1 MTTAPAIEH
10 HYQNMIFDS
19 ARWQEFSLRDDDV
32 LVCTS
37 YKAGTTWTQMVC
49 ALIIHG
55 TPNLPAPMS
64 ELSPWLDMR
73 VTSIEDISARLQA
86 QTHRRIIKTHTALD
100 GLPYHPSVTYMVC
113 SRDPRDV
120 FMSLQNH
127 MTNGNPLQFAKLLL
141 EQGVELEMP
150 EPLPDD
156 INERFRLWITTGTF
170 PWEQD
175 GLPYWSHFRH
185 AETFWKHR
193 HRDNIQFLH
202 YSDMSADLDREM
214 RRVAAILGVTPDEAV
229 WPDLVK
235 AATFG
240 EMKANADR
248 TAPDTNKGLWLDNS
262 QFFNKGSNAQWRG
275 VLSEESLALYEEIT
289 RARYAPDLLAWIEG
303 GAASGVD
310 PKAA

>member
-1 MTTAPAIEH
+1 MAAEPAIEH
-10 HYQNMIFDS
+10 HYQNMVFDS
-19 ARWQEFSLRDDDV
+19 ARWRDFPVRDDDV
-32 LVCTS
+32 VVCTS

-49 ALIIHG
+49 ALVVHG
-55 TPNLPAPMS
+55 TTDLPAPMS
-64 ELSPWLDMR
+64 QMSPWLDMR
-73 VTSIEDISARLQA
+73 TAAIEDITAALEA
-86 QTHRRIIKTHTALD
+86 QTFRRIVKTHTALD
-100 GLPYHPSVTYMVC
+100 GLPYHPSVSYMVC
-113 SRDPRDV
+113 GRDPRDV

-127 MTNGNPLQFAKLLL
+127 MANGNPFQFAKLLMD
-141 EQGVELEMP
+141 QGVSLEMP
-150 EPLPDD
+150 DALPED
-156 INERFRLWITTGTF
+156 INERFRIWITTGSF

-193 HRDNIQFLH
+193 HRNNIHFLH
-202 YSDMSADLDREM
+202 YADLSADLDRQM
-214 RRVAAILGVTPDEAV
+214 RRVAQILGVTPNEAV

-235 AATFG
+235 AASFA

-248 TAPDTNKGLWLDNS
+248 TAPDAHTGLWLSNS

-275 VLSEESLALYEEIT
+275 VLSEDSLALYEEVT
-289 RARYAPDLLAWIEG
+289 RARYAPDLLAWLKA